1 MATQWQGVGAR
12 SSLIRNFGRPD
23 DLKPHEYGFDFVV
36 HMKILLGSPPCKK
49 RRWADSHQS

>member
-23 DLKPHEYGFDFVV
+23 DLKPHEYGFDFV
-36 HMKILLGSPPCKK
+36 HMKILLGSPPSKK